1 MVIPTIALA
10 ALAACT
16 DDADDRHGTGQGD
29 HSLSFLVSTHD
40 TDARTRADG
49 SRTDASTRYLAPVE
63 LQGKLAGKSVYLQ
76 AEVSDGFPGD
86 DQPLTRGTQI
96 DKTNKDTEMQP
107 FAVSVYTDKTGKP
120 DYMYNMKVTKGDGTS
135 YWKPEEKALWPAGK
149 TLSFYAWH
157 PYGAD
162 GLTVSGKD
170 AEGAPM
176 LTYIIPDEVADQK
189 DFMTSTALDESES
202 ASTALTFHHAL
213 AAVKF
218 SASAD
223 MPACTVKSIE
233 LKSVKYIGT
242 YSFETAA
249 WTPEDKTSSFSLT
262 FDGGKEL
269 DGTGETAITTD
280 GQTFLMMPQ
289 TFDDETARLEMTVE
303 ANGYTQTLGA
313 PLKDIV
319 ADGWKA
325 GKTYTIRITPSA
337 FDVEL
342 VRSLFAAT
350 GKEAVVHVKSY
361 TGWTAEVLANTENG
375 QDDVMTFAPGQD
387 GVADNSG
394 SNDAAK
400 LVFGTKKQSSLNGEK
415 IEVTVRFTPKG
426 LGKPVDKT
434 VTFWKALEAPE
445 NSNDFY
451 AVSST
456 PVVLTLP
463 QITNREQCPD
473 GYSLPT
479 EEVAVTISKLTETDK
494 EVAYDKTYPTLDLEN
509 SSADIELWASHT
521 ASNVSSNSYVFE
533 GKELD
538 HIKILGAGFLEY
550 GYDNGHLHIKAKYP
564 YCKNGLKEEIGTID
578 IGAMSS
584 YLKSTEMTSG
594 SGYLTLVAYMRKD
607 ADNLLVD
614 TCFFDIQGF
623 PGVTTGLENCM
634 EVFDTK
640 SYNGHSL
647 AFLINTSESIGDRIY
662 HAVNQGT
669 FIDTSQDTG
678 SLSPTGKFRRT
689 DISDKSYVS
698 FGMYADRYCC
708 SDSDTRERLNG
719 KNIISPT
726 VTTYYVRKL
735 AADE

>member
-16 DDADDRHGTGQGD
+16 DDADDRHSTGQGD

-76 AEVSDGFPGD
+76 AEVSDGFPDD

-162 GLTVSGKD
+162 SLTVSGKD
-170 AEGAPM
+170 AEGAPV
-176 LTYIIPDEVADQK
+176 LKYTIPGEVADQK

-242 YSFETAA
+242 YSFETEA
-249 WTPEDKTSSFSLT
+249 WTPEDKTNSFSLT

-350 GKEAVVHVKSY
+350 GKNAVVYVKSY
-361 TGWTAEVLANTENG
+361 TGWTAEVLANTGNG
-375 QDDVMTFAPGQD
+375 QDDVMTFTPGQD

-426 LGKPVDKT
+426 LGNPVDKT

-451 AVSST
+451 AVHKEE
-456 PVVLTLP
+456 PNLLQIHNGDLCPAGFILP
-463 QITNREQCPD
+463 DETIAE
-473 GYSLPT
+473 
-479 EEVAVTISKLTETDK
+479 TISHLDTES
-494 EVAYDKTYPTLDLEN
+494 EVAYTGSYPRLDMTNSFGDRYSTTYTDTHIFESLELTYIN
-509 SSADIELWASHT
+509 ILACGDIT
-521 ASNVSSNSYVFE
+521 YTITDGTNFNYM
-533 GKELD
+533 D
-538 HIKILGAGFLEY
+538 
-550 GYDNGHLHIKAKYP
+550 DDHLHIRAKYP
-564 YCKNGLKEEIGTID
+564 YYKNGSVEEKTNLDVGVV
-578 IGAMSS
+578 SLQLRS
-584 YLKSTEMTSG
+584 KEMTSG
-594 SGYLTLVAYMRKD
+594 YLTAVVYMHKN
-607 ADNLLVD
+607 ADNLLKDCCYVD
-614 TCFFDIQGF
+614 VQGY
-623 PGVTTGLENCM
+623 PNITTGFADCIKE
-634 EVFDTK
+634 FDTE
-640 SYNGHSL
+640 SYNGKSMGFIL
-647 AFLINTSESIGDRIY
+647 NTDTGYDNLEY
-662 HAVNQGT
+662 ATVAGT
-669 FIDTSQDTG
+669 FEDMG
-678 SLSPTGKFRRT
+678 ASLTTPRKYGKYRRTDSDQFWTIGFGMYPDKTCSSKLNPWDKLTGKF
-689 DISDKSYVS
+689 
-698 FGMYADRYCC
+698 
-708 SDSDTRERLNG
+708 
-719 KNIISPT
+719 IISPT